1 MTIFSRIKPF
11 QKLIP
16 EYVIL
21 DEDLIQ
27 ELMESNLSEVIN
39 DYFKAMKKSIVDY
52 VLLDEN

>member
-1 MTIFSRIKPF
+1 M
-11 QKLIP
+11 P

-21 DEDLIQ
+21 DEELIQ
-27 ELMESNLSEVIN
+27 AIMENNLAQVIN